1 MLMIW
6 FAVANG
12 NLIGTSFTPSS
23 SRTLRSVPGR
33 APSMNP
39 WKSEYASRLDDKA
52 LEVLAAWSTLKFVDV
67 QETKVT
73 AKGVAGFRATR
84 PDVKLLAGPFEAAS
98 GKNAG

>member
-1 MLMIW
+1 MKLGHSE
-6 FAVANG
+6 ADADA
-12 NLIGTSFTPSS
+12 
-23 SRTLRSVPGR
+23 LR
-33 APSMNP
+33 
-39 WKSEYASRLDDKA
+39 KLASLPNVDKLGLEGCQGVDDKA

-73 AKGVAGFRATR
+73 AKGVAAFRAIR